1 MASKNKLL
9 SSNGLVETKV
19 ESKVETP
26 LDQLPDVAYPTWMK
40 HSMLDPILVNS
51 KKEYY
56 EAVDLGYE
64 VADRQT
70 FNN

>member
-9 SSNGLVETKV
+9 SKGGVVEV
-19 ESKVETP
+19 EEKAITP

-40 HSMLDPILVNS
+40 CKGKESILANS

-56 EAVDLGYE
+56 DAVALGYE
-64 VADRQT
+64 ATDKYVK
-70 FNN
+70 N